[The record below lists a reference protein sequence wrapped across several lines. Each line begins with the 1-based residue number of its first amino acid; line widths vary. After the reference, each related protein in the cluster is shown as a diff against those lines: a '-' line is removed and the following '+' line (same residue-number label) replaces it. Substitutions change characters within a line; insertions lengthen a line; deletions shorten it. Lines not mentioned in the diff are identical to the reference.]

1 MLFNATEFL
10 IFLVAFALLFGL
22 VHANLRHRNR
32 LVVAASYLFYGW
44 WDIRFLGLLVLSS
57 LVDFSVGLA
66 LGRESSLVRRRLW
79 IGFSLAFNLGI
90 LATFKYLGFFVDSLY
105 AMLDAAGIGHPSW
118 TWHVILPV
126 GISFYTFQSLG
137 YTLDVYWRR
146 IEPCRDPI
154 AFLAFVSFFPQLVAG
169 PIERAS
175 HLLPQFL
182 QPRTLRLTDL
192 EEGLW
197 RMLWGYFKKVVVA
210 DQLAPFAELAFDH
223 DLQSGPLVLLGTVA
237 FAGQIYGDFS
247 GYSDIARGVAQ
258 ALGFDLMRNFDR
270 PYASTTIQDFWRRW
284 HISLSTW
291 LRDYLYIP
299 LGGNRGS
306 ENRTRLN
313 LLLTFLVAGLWHGAA
328 WNFVLWG
335 AWHGIALIVHRVWSK
350 HARVSL
356 PEPLSWFV
364 TLLTVGLGW
373 MLFRS
378 TTPGSLARLHASLG
392 SWSAPEWLPG
402 YALGV
407 AFWSLPL
414 LVSEFGPVRH
424 LRSAQIASMPA
435 VARAAIAGTLVLLVA
450 AYWEGDSVP
459 FIYFQF

>member
-10 IFLVAFALLFGL
+10 IFLAAFALLYGL
-22 VHANLRHRNR
+22 VHAHLHRRNL
-32 LVVAASYLFYGW
+32 LIVVASYLFYGW
-44 WDIRFLGLLVLSS
+44 WDVRFLALLMLSS
-57 LVDFSVGLA
+57 LVYFSVGVA
-66 LGRESSLVRRRLW
+66 LGKATSLPRRRLW
-79 IGFSLAFNLGI
+79 MGFSLLFNLGI
-90 LATFKYLGFFVDSLY
+90 LATFKYLGFFLDSFY
-105 AMLDAAGIGHPSW
+105 AVLETAGVSHPSW
-118 TWHVILPV
+118 TWHVVLPV

-182 QPRTLRLTDL
+182 QPRTLRLADL
-192 EEGLW
+192 EQGLW
-197 RMLWGYFKKVVVA
+197 RMLWGYFKKVVIA

-223 DLQSGPLVLLGTVA
+223 DIHSAPLLVLGTVA

-258 ALGFDLMRNFDR
+258 VFGFDLMRNFNR

-299 LGGNRGS
+299 LGGSRGS

-313 LLLTFLVAGLWHGAA
+313 LILTFLIAGLWHGAA

-335 AWHGIALIVHRVWSK
+335 AWHALALVIHRAWNR
-350 HARVSL
+350 HAPVSL
-356 PEPLSWFV
+356 PAALSWFL
-364 TLLTVGLGW
+364 TFATVGFGW
-373 MLFRS
+373 MLFRA
-378 TTPGSLARLHASLG
+378 TTPAGLARLHASLG

-407 AFWSLPL
+407 AIWSLPL
-414 LVSEFGPVRH
+414 LASEVGPGRH
-424 LRSAQIASMPA
+424 LNSAQVTGMPA
-435 VARAAIAGTLVLLVA
+435 TARAAIAGTLVLLIA